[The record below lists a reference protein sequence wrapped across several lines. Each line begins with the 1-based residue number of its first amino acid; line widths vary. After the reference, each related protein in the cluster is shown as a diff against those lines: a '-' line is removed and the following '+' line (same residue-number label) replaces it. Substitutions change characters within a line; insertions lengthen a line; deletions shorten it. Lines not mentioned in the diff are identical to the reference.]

1 MKNKKGV
8 TIVNEFQNVL
18 NSSKRKPNKIRGDQ
32 DSKFNNYS
40 FKKWLKDNDIEMYS
54 PFNNGRSVVAE
65 RFIRTLNNKI
75 YKDMTTVS
83 KNVYFDVLDDIVNEY
98 NNTVHE
104 IIKMKPIDI
113 KSDSYAEYK

>member
-1 MKNKKGV
+1 MILKC
-8 TIVNEFQNVL
+8 IHLLIMEDL
-18 NSSKRKPNKIRGDQ
+18 LL
-32 DSKFNNYS
+32 
-40 FKKWLKDNDIEMYS
+40 LKDLLEPWIT
-54 PFNNGRSVVAE
+54 
-65 RFIRTLNNKI
+65 RFTRIWQL
-75 YKDMTTVS
+75 YQ